1 MYILDALWR
10 GKILPNERTIK
21 PDSDYRRLADKLT
34 EECEKF
40 RVELSQEGKMHFN
53 EYEMLQNE
61 MNCISEEEIFI
72 EAFRMG
78 ARMILDIIGDY
89 QPRYQQKTAGE

>member
-10 GKILPNERTIK
+10 GKIMPNERIIK
-21 PDSDYRRLADKLT
+21 PDSDYRRLAAKVT

-40 RVELSQEGKMHFN
+40 RSELSPEGKKHFN
-53 EYEMLQNE
+53 EFEMLQNE
-61 MNCISEEEIFI
+61 LNSISEEEVFI

-89 QPRYQQKTAGE
+89 EPCYQQETAGE